1 MESKTVVQMD
11 MFGGSSPASKI
22 LQPHELPK
30 PINGHAISLLVLMH
44 HPNKWLDMIYV
55 ISKYK
60 YPKWQTRLA
69 EICKVYPDLVE
80 KRKKVITTR
89 FGNSTDIREYK
100 LKDYND
106 AYKVYMEALNV
117 EGGMGKVINGV
128 NVLEAEK

>member
-1 MESKTVVQMD
+1 
-11 MFGGSSPASKI
+11 
-22 LQPHELPK
+22 
-30 PINGHAISLLVLMH
+30 MH
-44 HPNKWLDMIYV
+44 HPNKWIDMIYV
-55 ISKYK
+55 IVKYK

-100 LKDYND
+100 LKDYNA